1 MNFPKAALFAGA
13 PLLLL
18 AAACSDPAPKSQTTT
33 ATTTAA
39 TATAVSADQPI
50 VTTDASAISP
60 ETQVVPGS
68 DAPPASSADPLITPS
83 NSPLAKPI
91 DTANWRAA
99 PETPDAKRHA
109 LLRAEVLLARA
120 HFSPGVID
128 GQDGG
133 NLQNAIA
140 AFEAA
145 HSLPV
150 DGKMDEAVW
159 GALAK
164 DTQPVLT
171 DYAVTADDVKGPFLA
186 TIPTDMAELAK
197 LPAVGFTNPLEALA
211 ERFHMDEALLKSLN
225 PGVDFS
231 VAGTRIV
238 VAALGADRLKGKVA
252 RIEVD
257 KTKRQVRAYGAGD
270 ALLAVYP
277 ATVGSTERPAPAGDW
292 AVRTVAPN
300 PTYTYDPSRLTFGK
314 TENGKLTIKP
324 GPNNPVGS
332 TWIDLTKD
340 TYGIHGTPDPRLVGK
355 TASHGCVR
363 LTNWDVRQLSLAV
376 KAGTKV
382 AFVGVEQAKP
392 VKATG

>member
-1 MNFPKAALFAGA
+1 MIFAKAALLAGV

-18 AAACSDPAPKSQTTT
+18 TAACSDPASKSRT
-33 ATTTAA
+33 ATTTTAA
-39 TATAVSADQPI
+39 TTTPAAEPAAVAAAQP
-50 VTTDASAISP
+50 
-60 ETQVVPGS
+60 VPGI
-68 DAPPASSADPLITPS
+68 DVHPEPLDVPMIVESA
-83 NSPLAKPI
+83 SPLAQPI
-91 DTANWRAA
+91 DTADWKAQPVTAQARKN
-99 PETPDAKRHA
+99 A

-145 HSLPV
+145 HALPV
-150 DGKMDEAVW
+150 DGKMDSAVW
-159 GALAK
+159 TALAK
-164 DTQPVLT
+164 DTQPALT
-171 DYAVTADDVKGPFLA
+171 DYVITADDVKGPFLA
-186 TIPTDMAELAK
+186 KIPTDMAEMAK
-197 LPAVGFTNPLEALA
+197 LPALDFTSPVEELA

-225 PGVDFS
+225 PGVDFGMPG
-231 VAGTRIV
+231 AKIV
-238 VAALGADRLKGKVA
+238 VAALGADKLTAPVT

-270 ALLAVYP
+270 VLLAVYP
-277 ATVGSTERPAPAGDW
+277 ATVGSTERPAPQGDW
-292 AVRTVAPN
+292 AVRTVAPD

-314 TENGKLTIKP
+314 ASNGKLTIKP

-363 LTNWDVRQLSLAV
+363 LTNWDVRQLSQAV
-376 KAGTKV
+376 RKGTVV
-382 AFVGVEQAKP
+382 AFVGAEQAKAP
-392 VKATG
+392 KAAG

>member
-1 MNFPKAALFAGA
+1 MNLPKAALFAGV

-18 AAACSDPAPKSQTTT
+18 AAACSDPAPKTET
-33 ATTTAA
+33 ATTTTTAPVAA
-39 TATAVSADQPI
+39 ASADQPI

-68 DAPPASSADPLITPS
+68 ASPPASSDEPLITPS
-83 NSPLAKPI
+83 NSPLAKPV
-91 DTANWRAA
+91 DTADWKAT
-99 PETPDAKRHA
+99 PETSDAKKHA

-128 GQDGG
+128 GRDGG

-140 AFEAA
+140 AFETA
-145 HSLPV
+145 HSLPA
-150 DGKMDEAVW
+150 DGKMDGAVW
-159 GALAK
+159 DALAK
-164 DTQPVLT
+164 DTQAVVT
-171 DYAVTADDVKGPFLA
+171 DYVITPDDVKGPFLA
-186 TIPTDMAELAK
+186 AIPTDMVELAK
-197 LPAVGFTNPLEALA
+197 LPAVGFTSPVEELA

-225 PGVDFS
+225 PGADFGA
-231 VAGTRIV
+231 VGTKIL
-238 VAALGADRLKGKVA
+238 VAALGPDKLKGAVA

-270 ALLAVYP
+270 LLLAVYP
-277 ATVGSTERPAPAGDW
+277 ATVGSTERPAPVGEW

-314 TENGKLTIKP
+314 PESGKLTIKA

-340 TYGIHGTPDPRLVGK
+340 TYGIHGTPDPRMVGK

-363 LTNWDVRQLSLAV
+363 LTNWDVRQLSQAV
-376 KAGTKV
+376 KVGTTV
-382 AFVGVEQAKP
+382 AFVGVEQAKA
-392 VKATG
+392 VKVAR